1 MSITEL
7 TGNPRHDQ
15 LVHYIAERGYMNID
29 ELAQLLDVS
38 AQTIRRDIRKLSD
51 QGLVTRHHGGA
62 GRVSSV
68 MNTAFEQRELSLTR
82 EKRAMAEAIADYL
95 PDRCTVFITIGTTV
109 EAVARALSGRRDMR
123 IITNS
128 LRVAQILYKN
138 TDLEVMVPGG
148 TLRAHNGGIVGPG
161 AVNYIAEFRADYLIT
176 SVGAI
181 ESDGT
186 LLEFDVNEATV
197 AKTMMSHARYTLL
210 VAEHTKFFA
219 SAAVSVGNASKVKA
233 FFTDGQPPAA
243 FSQLLEES
251 KVELVIAEQEESKN
265 S

>member
-1 MSITEL
+1 MNSTSYFYNHSSQWRYETVTAQEL
-7 TGNPRHDQ
+7 LSPMADKSRYSGHLLDFNVRAERMGWLPSAPQLGTNPLR
-15 LVHYIAERGYMNID
+15 IAE
-29 ELAQLLDVS
+29 EA
-38 AQTIRRDIRKLSD
+38 KK
-51 QGLVTRHHGGA
+51 A
-62 GRVSSV
+62 GMSPVDS
-68 MNTAFEQRELSLTR
+68 
-82 EKRAMAEAIADYL
+82 
-95 PDRCTVFITIGTTV
+95 TV

-210 VAEHTKFFA
+210 VADHTKFFA